1 MYIFDFPYPV
11 GNTTNVSFPSTIDLI
26 ADNCFSLK
34 WKPYFGSIDDNAV
47 LISIFSP
54 GLLTT
59 EDASAHSQN
68 REEIRLVLSKSEEV
82 TDIYHWLPSS
92 QLEVIGR

>member
-34 WKPYFGSIDDNAV
+34 WKPYFASIDDNAV

-54 GLLTT
+54 GLFTT
-59 EDASAHSQN
+59 EDAFAHSQN
-68 REEIRLVLSKSEEV
+68 REEV
-82 TDIYHWLPSS
+82 
-92 QLEVIGR
+92 

>member
-34 WKPYFGSIDDNAV
+34 WKPYFASIDDNDV
-47 LISIFSP
+47 LIFIFSP
-54 GLLTT
+54 GLFTT

-68 REEIRLVLSKSEEV
+68 REEI
-82 TDIYHWLPSS
+82 
-92 QLEVIGR
+92 